1 MTPATKCVLAITW
14 RICFPRRVEARIEPQ
29 VDPATVVRA
38 LSARFPRWTIWWGQA
53 TMRYW
58 GMSRR
63 RNGALIHVEAFSAQ
77 DFVRQARE
85 IDAQNPDSAP

>member
-1 MTPATKCVLAITW
+1 MQ
-14 RICFPRRVEARIEPQ
+14 RRVEPQ
-29 VDPATVVRA
+29 VSPAIVVRA
-38 LSARFPRWTIWWGQA
+38 LSARFPKWTIWWGQA

-63 RNGALIHVEAFSAQ
+63 RNGTLIHVEARSAQ

-85 IDAQNPDSAP
+85 IDTHTP

>member
-1 MTPATKCVLAITW
+1 M
-14 RICFPRRVEARIEPQ
+14 CFPRRVVARIEPQ
-29 VDPATVVRA
+29 VNPAIVVRA

-85 IDAQNPDSAP
+85 IDAQAP

>member
-1 MTPATKCVLAITW
+1 M
-14 RICFPRRVEARIEPQ
+14 
-29 VDPATVVRA
+29 RA
-38 LSARFPRWTIWWGQA
+38 LSARFPKWTIWWGQA

-63 RNGALIHVEAFSAQ
+63 RNGTLIHVEARSAQ

-85 IDAQNPDSAP
+85 IDTQTP